1 VVESTDRGAFVE
13 SESGQRTFPV
23 FARVRYDVDGI
34 LARSTHWCCCSAG
47 WVCSCW
53 RRRRSTS
60 RWRSEPALALA
71 GRVLEAS
78 NDAGAREERQVR
90 LGVMLGYF
98 GAGTTAGE
106 QLELVREAE
115 RLGYD
120 SAWVAEAY
128 GSDAATVLAWLAA
141 QTAAISL
148 GSAVFQIPARSPA
161 MTAMTAATLDQLS
174 GGRFRLGLGLSGPQ
188 VAEGWHGQRYARP
201 MARTRDY
208 VSVVR
213 MALERR
219 RVAYQGETL
228 ELPLPDGPGKALKLT
243 ITPAQPRLPIY
254 LGAMGPKNLALA
266 GEVADGWLGFLFA
279 PEHAGGFRDH
289 LAAGAARAGR
299 DLDGFDVAPNVQVH
313 ISDDLAAARD
323 AMRPFLALYIG
334 GMGSRERN
342 FYTEQA
348 GRYGFEAAARQV
360 QEHYLAGDRAQAM
373 AALPDELIDLVTLC
387 GPAARVRERLAAHRE
402 AGVGTLIAAP
412 SAWTH
417 EDRLVQLRRL
427 AELAA

>member
-1 VVESTDRGAFVE
+1 M
-13 SESGQRTFPV
+13 
-23 FARVRYDVDGI
+23 
-34 LARSTHWCCCSAG
+34 
-47 WVCSCW
+47 
-53 RRRRSTS
+53 
-60 RWRSEPALALA
+60 
-71 GRVLEAS
+71 
-78 NDAGAREERQVR
+78 R

-106 QLELVREAE
+106 QLAAAREAE

-120 SAWVAEAY
+120 SVWVAEAY

-141 QTAAISL
+141 QTSAISL

-188 VAEGWHGQRYARP
+188 VAEGWHGQRFARP
-201 MARTRDY
+201 LPRTRDY
-208 VSVVR
+208 VTVVR

-219 RVAYQGETL
+219 RVAYRGETL

-243 ITPAQPRLPIY
+243 IAPAQARLPIY
-254 LGAMGPKNLALA
+254 LGAMGPGNLAMA
-266 GEVADGWLGFLFA
+266 GELADGWLGFLFA
-279 PEHAGGFRDH
+279 PEHAGSFREH

-313 ISDDLAAARD
+313 IGDDLAAARD

-348 GRYGFEAAARQV
+348 GRYGFEGAAAQV

-387 GPAARVRERLAAHRE
+387 GPAGRVRERLAAHRE

-412 SAWTH
+412 TAWTAS
-417 EDRLVQLRRL
+417 ERLTQLRRL

>member
-1 VVESTDRGAFVE
+1 M
-13 SESGQRTFPV
+13 
-23 FARVRYDVDGI
+23 
-34 LARSTHWCCCSAG
+34 
-47 WVCSCW
+47 
-53 RRRRSTS
+53 
-60 RWRSEPALALA
+60 
-71 GRVLEAS
+71 
-78 NDAGAREERQVR
+78 R

-98 GAGTTAGE
+98 GAGTTVQQ
-106 QLELVREAE
+106 QLEVAREAE

-141 QTAAISL
+141 QTSTIKL
-148 GSAVFQIPARSPA
+148 GSAVLQMPARSPA

-188 VAEGWHGQRYARP
+188 VAEGWHGQRFARP

-208 VSVVR
+208 VNVVR

-243 ITPAQPRLPIY
+243 IAPAQARLPIY
-254 LGAMGPKNLALA
+254 LAAMGPKNLALA
-266 GEVADGWLGFLFA
+266 GEVADGWLGFLYA

-323 AMRPFLALYIG
+323 TMRPFLALYIG

-348 GRYGFEAAARQV
+348 ARYGFEQAARQV
-360 QEHYLAGDRAQAM
+360 QEHYLAGDRAEAM

-412 SAWTH
+412 TAWTH
-417 EDRLVQLRRL
+417 EDRLHQLRQL

>member
-1 VVESTDRGAFVE
+1 M
-13 SESGQRTFPV
+13 
-23 FARVRYDVDGI
+23 
-34 LARSTHWCCCSAG
+34 
-47 WVCSCW
+47 
-53 RRRRSTS
+53 
-60 RWRSEPALALA
+60 
-71 GRVLEAS
+71 
-78 NDAGAREERQVR
+78 R

-98 GAGTTAGE
+98 GAGTTAGQ
-106 QLELVREAE
+106 QLALAREAE

-141 QTAAISL
+141 QTSTINL

-188 VAEGWHGQRYARP
+188 VAEGWYGQRFARP
-201 MARTRDY
+201 LHRARDY
-208 VSVVR
+208 LSVVR

-219 RVAYQGETL
+219 RVSYQGETL

-243 ITPAQPRLPIY
+243 ISPAQQRLPIY
-254 LGAMGPKNLALA
+254 LGAMGPGNLALA
-266 GEVADGWLGFLFA
+266 GELADGWLGFLYA
-279 PEHAGGFRDH
+279 PEHAARFRGH
-289 LAAGAARAGR
+289 LATGAARAGR

-313 ISDDLAAARD
+313 IADDLAAARD

-348 GRYGFEAAARQV
+348 ARYGFERAAREV
-360 QEHYLAGDRAQAM
+360 QDHYLAGDRAQAM

-387 GPAARVRERLAAHRE
+387 GPAARVRERLDAHRE

-412 SAWTH
+412 TAWTH
-417 EDRLVQLRRL
+417 TERVTQLRRL
-427 AELAA
+427 ADLAA

>member
-1 VVESTDRGAFVE
+1 M
-13 SESGQRTFPV
+13 
-23 FARVRYDVDGI
+23 
-34 LARSTHWCCCSAG
+34 
-47 WVCSCW
+47 
-53 RRRRSTS
+53 
-60 RWRSEPALALA
+60 
-71 GRVLEAS
+71 
-78 NDAGAREERQVR
+78 R

-141 QTAAISL
+141 QTSTINL

-188 VAEGWHGQRYARP
+188 VAEGWHGQRFARP
-201 MARTRDY
+201 LARTRDY

-254 LGAMGPKNLALA
+254 LAAMGPKNLAMA
-266 GEVADGWLGFLFA
+266 GEVADGWLGFLFS
-279 PEHAGGFRDH
+279 PEHAGGFRDQ

-313 ISDDLAAARD
+313 VSDDLAAARD
-323 AMRPFLALYIG
+323 VMRPFLALYIG

-360 QEHYLAGDRAQAM
+360 QEHYLAGDRAAAM

-402 AGVGTLIAAP
+402 AGVGTLITAP
-412 SAWTH
+412 TAWTH
-417 EDRLVQLRRL
+417 QDRVAQLRQL

>member
-1 VVESTDRGAFVE
+1 M
-13 SESGQRTFPV
+13 
-23 FARVRYDVDGI
+23 
-34 LARSTHWCCCSAG
+34 
-47 WVCSCW
+47 
-53 RRRRSTS
+53 
-60 RWRSEPALALA
+60 
-71 GRVLEAS
+71 
-78 NDAGAREERQVR
+78 R

-106 QLELVREAE
+106 QLELAREAE

-141 QTAAISL
+141 QTSTIGL

-188 VAEGWHGQRYARP
+188 VAEGWHGQRFARP
-201 MARTRDY
+201 LSRARDY
-208 VSVVR
+208 LSVVR
-213 MALERR
+213 MALERQ
-219 RVAYQGETL
+219 RVRYQGETL

-243 ITPAQPRLPIY
+243 IGPAQQRLPIY
-254 LGAMGPKNLALA
+254 LGAMGPGNLALA
-266 GEVADGWLGFLFA
+266 GELADGWLGFLFA
-279 PEHAGGFRDH
+279 PEHAGGFREH

-313 ISDDLAAARD
+313 VADDLAAARD

-348 GRYGFEAAARQV
+348 ARYGFEPAARTV
-360 QEHYLAGDRAQAM
+360 QDHYLAGDRPRAM

-387 GPAARVRERLAAHRE
+387 GPAGRVRERLAAHRE

-412 SAWTH
+412 TAWTH
-417 EDRLVQLRRL
+417 AERVTQLRLL

>member
-1 VVESTDRGAFVE
+1 M
-13 SESGQRTFPV
+13 
-23 FARVRYDVDGI
+23 
-34 LARSTHWCCCSAG
+34 
-47 WVCSCW
+47 
-53 RRRRSTS
+53 
-60 RWRSEPALALA
+60 
-71 GRVLEAS
+71 
-78 NDAGAREERQVR
+78 R

-98 GAGTTAGE
+98 GAGTTVQQ
-106 QLELVREAE
+106 QLEVAREAE

-141 QTAAISL
+141 QTSTIKL
-148 GSAVFQIPARSPA
+148 GSAVLQMPARSPA

-188 VAEGWHGQRYARP
+188 VAEGWHGQRFARP

-208 VSVVR
+208 VNVVR

-243 ITPAQPRLPIY
+243 IAPAQARLPIY
-254 LGAMGPKNLALA
+254 LAAMGPRNLALA
-266 GEVADGWLGFLFA
+266 GEVADGWLGFLYA

-323 AMRPFLALYIG
+323 TMRPFLALYIG

-348 GRYGFEAAARQV
+348 ARYGFEQAARRV
-360 QEHYLAGDRAQAM
+360 QEHYLAGDRAEAM

-387 GPAARVRERLAAHRE
+387 GPAGRVRERLAAHRE
-402 AGVGTLIAAP
+402 AGVGTLLAAP
-412 SAWTH
+412 TAWTH
-417 EDRLVQLRRL
+417 EDRLDQLRRL

>member
-1 VVESTDRGAFVE
+1 
-13 SESGQRTFPV
+13 
-23 FARVRYDVDGI
+23 
-34 LARSTHWCCCSAG
+34 
-47 WVCSCW
+47 
-53 RRRRSTS
+53 
-60 RWRSEPALALA
+60 
-71 GRVLEAS
+71 
-78 NDAGAREERQVR
+78 VR

-98 GAGTTAGE
+98 GAGTTVQQ
-106 QLELVREAE
+106 QLEVAREAE

-141 QTAAISL
+141 QTSTITL
-148 GSAVFQIPARSPA
+148 GSAVLQMPARSPA

-188 VAEGWHGQRYARP
+188 VAEGWHGQRFARP

-208 VSVVR
+208 VNVVR

-243 ITPAQPRLPIY
+243 IAPAQARLPIY
-254 LGAMGPKNLALA
+254 LAAMGPRNLALA
-266 GEVADGWLGFLFA
+266 GEVADGWLGFLYA
-279 PEHAGGFRDH
+279 PEHAGGFRDQ

-313 ISDDLAAARD
+313 VSDDLAAARD
-323 AMRPFLALYIG
+323 VMRPFLALYIG

-348 GRYGFEAAARQV
+348 GRYGFEQAAAQV
-360 QEHYLAGDRAQAM
+360 QEHYLAGRRAEAG

-387 GPAARVRERLAAHRE
+387 GPAGRVRERLAAHRE

-412 SAWTH
+412 TAWDHT
-417 EDRLVQLRRL
+417 DRLLQLRRL

>member
-1 VVESTDRGAFVE
+1 M
-13 SESGQRTFPV
+13 
-23 FARVRYDVDGI
+23 
-34 LARSTHWCCCSAG
+34 
-47 WVCSCW
+47 
-53 RRRRSTS
+53 
-60 RWRSEPALALA
+60 
-71 GRVLEAS
+71 
-78 NDAGAREERQVR
+78 R

-98 GAGTTAGE
+98 GAGTTAHE

-141 QTAAISL
+141 QTSTINL

-188 VAEGWHGQRYARP
+188 VAEGWHGQRFARP
-201 MARTRDY
+201 LARTRDY
-208 VSVVR
+208 VTVVR

-254 LGAMGPKNLALA
+254 LAAMGPKNLALA
-266 GEVADGWLGFLFA
+266 GELADGWLGFLYA
-279 PEHAGGFRDH
+279 PEHAGGFGDH
-289 LAAGAARAGR
+289 LAAGAAGAGR

-323 AMRPFLALYIG
+323 TMRPFLALYIG

-348 GRYGFEAAARQV
+348 GRYGFAAGGRARS
-360 QEHYLAGDRAQAM
+360 RS
-373 AALPDELIDLVTLC
+373 TTW
-387 GPAARVRERLAAHRE
+387 PA
-402 AGVGTLIAAP
+402 TAP
-412 SAWTH
+412 RPWPPSPTS
-417 EDRLVQLRRL
+417 
-427 AELAA
+427 